1 MAYGDNKA
9 NSAIKNLRIIKA
21 LRGQALTI
29 DLGSTFEGTISSWM
43 KREANDANY
52 RSFTIVD
59 NRYLFLPKEKTQDYS
74 STDVV
79 EGKWFF
85 DVRVLP
91 EGETDPNKEEVFFT
105 GTISFTNNIT
115 DSNGSEVAT
124 TPQSSSSM
132 IGLDNTSS
140 VYGSEG
146 QLVSAKDL
154 IISVPTLKTVRALRG
169 ESLSIDLGKTFDGVL
184 EAWMKK
190 NPTDTT
196 YRSFTI
202 VDNRYLFLPKEKAQD
217 YYDIETGALIE
228 KIEGKWLFD
237 VRIIPTLSTNADDE
251 KTIYSGTIHFS
262 NNVTSS
268 QGQELVYSERP
279 YANKFIELVDTPP
292 NYSGQGGKL
301 LVVSDT
307 EDGVEFINSSNADK
321 HFTYEQGLPSTTW
334 TIAHNLNKYVSV
346 VVVDTA
352 GSVVVG
358 DVRYIDLDNI
368 EITFNASF
376 SGEAYL
382 N

>member
-1 MAYGDNKA
+1 MRQNI
-9 NSAIKNLRIIKA
+9 NTIKNLRTIKA

-29 DLGSTFEGTISSWM
+29 DLGETFEGTISSWM
-43 KREANDANY
+43 KRGANDANY

-74 STDVV
+74 TTDVV

-91 EGETDPNKEEVFFT
+91 QGETDPNKEEVFFM

-140 VYGSEG
+140 TYGSEG

-154 IISVPTLKTVRALRG
+154 IIRVPTLKTVKAIRG

-190 NPTDTT
+190 SPTDTT

-202 VDNRYLFLPKEKAQD
+202 VDNRYLFLPKEKTQD
-217 YYDIETGALIE
+217 YYDIETGNLIE
-228 KIEGKWLFD
+228 KVEGKWLFD
-237 VRIIPTLSTNADDE
+237 VRSIPTLSTNANDE
-251 KTIYSGTIHFS
+251 KTIYNGTIDFT
-262 NNVTSS
+262 NQVTNS

-279 YANKFIELVDTPP
+279 YTNEFIKLVDTPP
-292 NYSGQGGKL
+292 NYSGQGGKV
-301 LVVSDT
+301 LVVKDT
-307 EDGVEFINSSNADK
+307 EDGVEFSNSTNADK

-334 TIAHNLNKYVSV
+334 TIVHNLNKYVSV

-358 DVRYIDLDNI
+358 DVRYIDLDSV